1 MEHSIHINGNNHVK
15 NCDVLIDV
23 PEYCPLCEQNMSP
36 IVFDNAV
43 ISDTSIRKDSTTGSR
58 VFQVSF
64 IARCTRCKHL
74 YTNIFEIYEDVYGNP
89 HIAKKIY
96 YQMKKPNIDIKLPK
110 TIEKISPKFVKIY
123 TQALQAEKLNLDEL
137 AGMGLRKAIEFLIKD
152 YAIKM
157 HPEKEQEIKN
167 LFLGK
172 VISEF
177 IEDNTLKE
185 LADGA
190 VWIANDETHYVK
202 EWPDKDIEDIKQ
214 YIECFMNY
222 IELKSSIADIED
234 MRKKREERKTKAN

>member
-1 MEHSIHINGNNHVK
+1 MEHSIHINGNNHIDAG
-15 NCDVLIDV
+15 NILIDV
-23 PEYCPLCEQNMSP
+23 PEYCPLCEQNMNP

-43 ISDTSIRKDSTTGSR
+43 ISDYPIRKDSTTGSG

-74 YTNIFEIYEDVYGNP
+74 YTNIFDISENNYGSLSIDRTVY
-89 HIAKKIY
+89 HQTKT
-96 YQMKKPNIDIKLPK
+96 PNINIKLPEVIK
-110 TIEKISPKFVKIY
+110 KISPKFVKIY

-214 YIECFMNY
+214 YIECFINY

-234 MRKKREERKTKAN
+234 MRKKREKRKTKVN